1 MKEAIAG
8 LRHTPEV
15 PARLRPRFMVK
26 VEKQT
31 RPQECA
37 PCFFKR
43 DGGGRGSRIREKVPG
58 VCSHSAAA

>member
-37 PCFFKR
+37 PGLLQAR
-43 DGGGRGSRIREKVPG
+43 RRWEGLQNS
-58 VCSHSAAA
+58 